1 MPTDGDIV
9 FLEINSVYMRI
20 LIVLTFLLPL
30 MAHAQDCKLSRET
43 DPFTKE
49 TRLSSGFLTLQGGTL
64 SIDADSRE
72 IDFFFVVPGKCF
84 NDQSTVF
91 VFFEGSKSKATYRS
105 SNSMN
110 CEGYFHYV
118 FKNSAN
124 TPLPVQKLGTTKV
137 TQFIFTDSDKK
148 QVVISLLPDQQDAFM
163 SAVNCVVNESK
174 KLIK

>member
-1 MPTDGDIV
+1 
-9 FLEINSVYMRI
+9 MRI
-20 LIVLTFLLPL
+20 LIVLAFLLPV
-30 MAHAQDCKLSRET
+30 MAHTQDCKLLRDT
-43 DPFTKE
+43 DPFTRE
-49 TRLSSGFLTLQGGTL
+49 TKLSSGFLTLQGATL

-72 IDFFFVVPGKCF
+72 IDFFFVVPGRCF

-110 CEGYFHYV
+110 CEGYFHFV
-118 FKNSAN
+118 SKNSAN
-124 TPLPVQKLGTTKV
+124 TPLPVKKLGATKV

-148 QVVISLLPDQQDAFM
+148 QVVISLLPDQQDTFM